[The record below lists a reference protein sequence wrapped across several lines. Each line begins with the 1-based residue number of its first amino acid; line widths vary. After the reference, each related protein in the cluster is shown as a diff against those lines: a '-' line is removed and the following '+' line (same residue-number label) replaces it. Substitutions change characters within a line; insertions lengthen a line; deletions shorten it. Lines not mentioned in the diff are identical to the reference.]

1 METDTIVL
9 IVTIIGSVLGS
20 TLTTISLLVNQMNR
34 LENGVDGRLNVIS
47 RDLADARERLA
58 RIEGYLMSPEAFYT
72 RGAHPPAAD
81 EAPSAD
87 PVG

>member
-9 IVTIIGSVLGS
+9 IVTIVGSVLGS

-34 LENGVDGRLNVIS
+34 LENRVDGRLNGIG
-47 RDLADARERLA
+47 RDVADARERLA
-58 RIEGYLMSPEAFYT
+58 RIEGYLMSPEGFHT
-72 RGAHPPAAD
+72 RGTHPPAAD
-81 EAPSAD
+81 ETPSAD